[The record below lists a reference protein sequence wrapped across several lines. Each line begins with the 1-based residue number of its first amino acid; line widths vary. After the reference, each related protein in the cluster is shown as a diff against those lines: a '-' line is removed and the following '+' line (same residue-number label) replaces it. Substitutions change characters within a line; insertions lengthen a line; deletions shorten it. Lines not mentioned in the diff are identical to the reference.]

1 MIRGERPRPGVRGYW
16 LVKQE
21 PEGPRG
27 YSLDRMRED
36 GTTVW
41 DGVRNNLALKHI
53 RSMKR
58 GDLALF
64 YHTGGHKEAVGI
76 VEVASAPYPDPE
88 AGDDRWTVV
97 DVRYKRALKR
107 PVGLDEIRAD
117 PAFEG
122 WDLLRISRL
131 SVVPVP
137 RAMWDRIMEMS
148 RR

>member
-1 MIRGERPRPGVRGYW
+1 MKGRW

-21 PEGPRG
+21 PDGPRG
-27 YSLDRMRED
+27 YSFDRMRKD
-36 GTTVW
+36 GMTVW

-53 RSMKR
+53 RAMKK

-64 YHTGGHKEAVGI
+64 YHTGGRKEAVGI

-88 AGDDRWTVV
+88 AGDERWTVV
-97 DVRYKRALKR
+97 DVRYKGDLKR
-107 PVGLDEIRAD
+107 PVTLGEIRAD
-117 PAFEG
+117 PAFAG

-137 RAMWDRIMEMS
+137 RQMWDRVIELS